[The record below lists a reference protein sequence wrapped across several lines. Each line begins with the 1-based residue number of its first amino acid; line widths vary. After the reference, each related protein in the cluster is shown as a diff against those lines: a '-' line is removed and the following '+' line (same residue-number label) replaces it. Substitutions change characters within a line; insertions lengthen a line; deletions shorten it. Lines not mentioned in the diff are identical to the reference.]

1 LLPLCSRSAACRG
14 AAGHRRRQARVATWL
29 APEDVADLVDP
40 DGAARLAVE
49 IARREP
55 SHSPF
60 GVAPI
65 SANAI
70 RLAHNRSPL
79 TSRLR
84 AGIAP
89 TRSRYPS
96 IPRNLINAALP
107 ACIVAAS
114 RRPIRC
120 RILDARANQLAQKFD
135 DRLGFLCC
143 DFGEGGL

>member
-1 LLPLCSRSAACRG
+1 MLPILSTRMMQRAWPSRSLAASR
-14 AAGHRRRQARVATWL
+14 HT
-29 APEDVADLVDP
+29 P
-40 DGAARLAVE
+40 
-49 IARREP
+49 
-55 SHSPF
+55 PF

-89 TRSRYPS
+89 TPSRYPS

-107 ACIVAAS
+107 ACIWQHQ
-114 RRPIRC
+114 R
-120 RILDARANQLAQKFD
+120 D
-135 DRLGFLCC
+135 
-143 DFGEGGL
+143 